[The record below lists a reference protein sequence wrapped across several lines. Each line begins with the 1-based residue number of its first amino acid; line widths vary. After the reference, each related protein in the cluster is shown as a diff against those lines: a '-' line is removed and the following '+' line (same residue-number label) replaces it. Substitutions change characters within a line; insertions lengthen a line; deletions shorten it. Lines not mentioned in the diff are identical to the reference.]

1 MFRRAAF
8 FATLLFLANLTAS
21 VPAGG
26 GQKLQLLPN
35 LFGGPFSLTD
45 EHGQPVTQEA
55 YAGKFMLVY
64 FGYSYCPDIC
74 PTDLAVM
81 AAALDT
87 LGEGAERIQPL
98 LISVDPRRDT
108 PEALGEFTDAFHPNL
123 IGLTGTEAEVA
134 VAAKAYRVHRRKFQM
149 EGMSGDGYLVDHSTL
164 TYLMGPDGRF
174 VTMFPR
180 GTTAEKM
187 VKTLRKYIRPGS

>member
-1 MFRRAAF
+1 MYRRHAIFSAF
-8 FATLLFLANLTAS
+8 LVLANLTVSSIAWS
-21 VPAGG
+21 GERLPR
-26 GQKLQLLPN
+26 LPN
-35 LFGGPFSLTD
+35 LFGGPFQLTD
-45 EHGQPVTQEA
+45 ELGRQVNQDT

-74 PTDLAVM
+74 PTDLTIM
-81 AAALDT
+81 AMALDA
-87 LGEGAERIQPL
+87 LGDGADRVQPL
-98 LISVDPRRDT
+98 LVSVDPRRDT
-108 PEALGEFTDAFHPNL
+108 PEALREFTDAFHPNL

-134 VAAKAYRVHRRKFQM
+134 AAAKAYRVHRRRFQM
-149 EGMSGDGYLVDHSTL
+149 EGMSGEDYLVDHSTL

-187 VKTLRKYIRPGS
+187 TETLRKYVLSGS

>member
-8 FATLLFLANLTAS
+8 FATLLFLAHLIAS
-21 VPAGG
+21 VPAGAE
-26 GQKLQLLPN
+26 QKVQRLPS

-45 EHGQPVTQEA
+45 EHGQRITQEA

-74 PTDLAVM
+74 PTDLTVM
-81 AAALDT
+81 AAALDA
-87 LGEGAERIQPL
+87 LGEGGERIQPL

-108 PEALGEFTDAFHPNL
+108 PEALEEFTDAFHPNL

-134 VAAKAYRVHRRKFQM
+134 AAAKAYRVHRRKFQM
-149 EGMSGDGYLVDHSTL
+149 EGMSGDDYLVDHSTL

-180 GTTAEKM
+180 GTTVEKM

>member
-1 MFRRAAF
+1 MR
-8 FATLLFLANLTAS
+8 
-21 VPAGG
+21 
-26 GQKLQLLPN
+26 LPT
-35 LFGGPFSLTD
+35 LFGGPFQLID
-45 EHGQPVTQEA
+45 EEGRGVGPQD

-81 AAALDT
+81 AAALDA
-87 LGEGAERIQPL
+87 LGDGAERIQPL
-98 LISVDPRRDT
+98 LISVDPGRDT
-108 PEALGEFTDAFHPNL
+108 PESLREFTDAFHPKL
-123 IGLTGTEAEVA
+123 IGLTGTEAGVTA
-134 VAAKAYRVHRRKFQM
+134 AAKAYRVHRRKFQM
-149 EGMSGDGYLVDHSTL
+149 EGMSGDDYLVDHSTL

-187 VKTLRKYIRPGS
+187 AETLRKYIGSGG